1 VFARA
6 NILKE
11 IKRHLAAGTGAGLQN
26 AVLLWVRHRADF
38 LPSLDLAGSFVNPE
52 QTVQIV
58 LHPYL
63 TLALGY
69 AQYRIIN
76 VPTSTVPVNI

>member
-1 VFARA
+1 MKRQTILNYVKAWFVFARA

-52 QTVQIV
+52 QIFPII
-58 LHPYL
+58 LHPCV
-63 TLALGY
+63 
-69 AQYRIIN
+69 Q
-76 VPTSTVPVNI
+76 S